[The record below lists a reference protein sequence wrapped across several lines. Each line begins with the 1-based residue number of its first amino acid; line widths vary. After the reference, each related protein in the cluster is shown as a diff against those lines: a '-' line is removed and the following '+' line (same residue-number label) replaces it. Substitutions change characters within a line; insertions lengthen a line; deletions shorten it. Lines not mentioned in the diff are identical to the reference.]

1 MNGVKSR
8 FWSPLCTTKI
18 LSGAMDLISPCN
30 SWVCVMSWTHTCESW
45 GAIFIHSCHISD
57 EKWSGAGDK
66 NGSGKTCFVSI
77 YYISSFSHHVM
88 GQMHFF
94 VKFVL
99 NTDQK
104 HVLEFCGWQGFKLLV
119 QQIAVKV
126 CLATLGDWQLT
137 CQDLPPY
144 SLASSLEIVTRI
156 RKMLWWIAAV
166 TQYCLHFI
174 SME

>member
-1 MNGVKSR
+1 MSV
-8 FWSPLCTTKI
+8 CHV
-18 LSGAMDLISPCN
+18 MDAHV
-30 SWVCVMSWTHTCESW
+30 WVMGGDLYSLMSHQWWKMKWSW
-45 GAIFIHSCHISD
+45 GWEWEWENLFCVNILYFIIFPSCH
-57 EKWSGAGDK
+57 GTNA
-66 NGSGKTCFVSI
+66 
-77 YYISSFSHHVM
+77 
-88 GQMHFF
+88 FF

-166 TQYCLHFI
+166 TQYCPHFI